1 MHSEVLL
8 VASRNRLPRIQS
20 RGGITARCTAPD
32 TVYLVSAAAN
42 PLGGDIVDIRVVVE
56 QGARLRLRSAAGT
69 VVLPGAETPTSQAH
83 WDIEV
88 TGDLDV
94 DLEPTVVAAAARH
107 LSIVVL
113 RLHDGGRVRF
123 RERVQ
128 IGRYG
133 ESQGFWTGSLRAD
146 RDGLPMLRHRVE
158 LGAGSLADDVISAP
172 RATINELRYPAT
184 PLAADI
190 PGASII
196 LTLAGGGTLST
207 WQGDRLPVS
216 LPAGPPGDA
225 PRPPEPPAARAGC
238 GRRPAVR

>member
-1 MHSEVLL
+1 MHSEILL
-8 VASRNRLPRIQS
+8 VAARNRLPRIQS
-20 RGGITARCTAPD
+20 RGGITARCTARD

-69 VVLPGAETPTSQAH
+69 VALPGAETPVSQAH

-88 TGDLDV
+88 TGNLDV

-107 LSIVVL
+107 LSTVAL
-113 RLHDGGRVRF
+113 RLHEGCEIRF

-133 ESQGFWTGSLRAD
+133 ESEGFWMGSLRAD
-146 RDGLPMLRHRVE
+146 RNGLPMLRHRVE
-158 LGAGSLADDVISAP
+158 LGAGSLADDVIAAP

-184 PLAADI
+184 LFSDGMP
-190 PGASII
+190 STSTI
-196 LTLAGGGTLST
+196 LTLADGGTLIT

-216 LPAGPPGDA
+216 LPAEPPGGA
-225 PRPPEPPAARAGC
+225 PRPPVPPAARDGC
-238 GRRPAVR
+238 ARMPAAR